1 MSRSSRC
8 AVVKT
13 RKARFRMVDLV
24 LEEYAREAAQ
34 IARDAGEI
42 LRDRFG
48 QPHEV
53 RYKGTIDLVTEA
65 DRAAEDLIADRLR
78 TVCPEHDLLCEEGS
92 VGAAVGAAFRWVVDP
107 LDGTTNFAH
116 GLPTFAVSIALE
128 DAGIPVVGVVYDPM
142 RDELF
147 AARRGGGATLNGA
160 PIHVSFVDRLISSM
174 LVTGFS
180 YDFERRAQQAEVWRD
195 FLTRV
200 QAIRQTGSAALNLCY
215 IAAGRLDGYWEQ
227 GISAWDVAAG
237 AVIVTEAGGMVT
249 DMRGGP
255 FRSDDREILASN
267 ASLHADMLGV
277 VAAHERAPETT

>member
-1 MSRSSRC
+1 
-8 AVVKT
+8 
-13 RKARFRMVDLV
+13 MVDTL
-24 LEEYAREAAQ
+24 LDDYAHHAAQ
-34 IARDAGEI
+34 IARDAGQI

-48 QPHEV
+48 QPHDV
-53 RYKGTIDLVTEA
+53 RFKGAIDLVTEA

-78 TVCPEHDLLCEEGS
+78 TLCPDHDLLCEEGS
-92 VGAAVGAAFRWVVDP
+92 VGASSGSAFRWVVDP

-116 GLPTFAVSIALE
+116 GLPTFAVSMALE

-147 AARRGGGATLNGA
+147 VARRGGGATLNGI
-160 PIHVSFVDRLISSM
+160 PIHVSGVDQLISSI

-215 IAAGRLDGYWEQ
+215 IAAGRLDGYWER
-227 GISAWDVAAG
+227 GLSPWDVAAG
-237 AVIVTEAGGMVT
+237 AVIVTESGGAVT
-249 DMRGGP
+249 NMRGGS
-255 FRSDDREILASN
+255 FHSDDREVLASN
-267 ASLHADMLGV
+267 GRLHGDLLDVIASHEVAPGERPQLGS
-277 VAAHERAPETT
+277 

>member
-1 MSRSSRC
+1 ME
-8 AVVKT
+8 
-13 RKARFRMVDLV
+13 DIV
-24 LEEYAREAAQ
+24 LDEYAREAAQ

-53 RYKGTIDLVTEA
+53 RFKGTIDLVTEA
-65 DRAAEDLIADRLR
+65 DQAAEDLIADRLR

-92 VGAAVGAAFRWVVDP
+92 VGATLGATYRWVVDP

-128 DAGIPVVGVVYDPM
+128 DAGGPVVGVVYDPM

-147 AARRGGGATLNGA
+147 VARKGGGATLNGT
-160 PIHVSFVDRLISSM
+160 PILVSAIDQLIASV

-180 YDFERRAQQAEVWRD
+180 YDFTRRAHQADVWRD

-227 GISAWDVAAG
+227 GLSPWDVAAG
-237 AVIVTEAGGMVT
+237 AVIVSEAGGTVT
-249 DMRGGP
+249 DMRGGA

-267 ASLHADMLGV
+267 GKLHDKMLSV
-277 VAAHERAPETT
+277 IAEHEVTSGTKPN

>member
-1 MSRSSRC
+1 MID
-8 AVVKT
+8 T
-13 RKARFRMVDLV
+13 V
-24 LEEYAREAAQ
+24 LDEYAREAVQ

-48 QPHEV
+48 QPHDL
-53 RYKGTIDLVTEA
+53 RFKGIIDLVTEA
-65 DRAAEDLIADRLR
+65 DRAAEDLIASRLR
-78 TVCPEHDLLCEEGS
+78 SVCPEHDLLCEEGS
-92 VGAAVGAAFRWVVDP
+92 VGIALGAAYRWVVDP

-128 DAGIPVVGVVYDPM
+128 DEGVPVIGVVYDPM

-147 AARRGGGATLNGA
+147 VARRGGGATLNGA
-160 PIHVSFVDRLISSM
+160 PIRVSTVDQLIASI

-180 YDFERRAQQAEVWRD
+180 YEFARRAHQAEIWRD

-215 IAAGRLDGYWEQ
+215 IAAGRLDGYWER
-227 GISAWDVAAG
+227 GLSPWDVAAG

-249 DMRGGP
+249 DLHGGA
-255 FRSDDREILASN
+255 FRSDDREIVASN
-267 ASLHADMLGV
+267 GRLHGELLGV
-277 VAAHERAPETT
+277 IAAHEIPTGTNRH

>member
-1 MSRSSRC
+1 ME
-8 AVVKT
+8 
-13 RKARFRMVDLV
+13 DIV
-24 LEEYAREAAQ
+24 LDEYAREAEQ

-53 RYKGTIDLVTEA
+53 RFKGTIDLVTEA

-92 VGAAVGAAFRWVVDP
+92 VGATSGGTYRWVVDP

-128 DAGIPVVGVVYDPM
+128 DAGVPVVGVVYDPM

-147 AARRGGGATLNGA
+147 VARKGGGATLNGT
-160 PIHVSFVDRLISSM
+160 PILVSAVDQLIASM

-180 YDFERRAQQAEVWRD
+180 YNFARRAHQAEVWRD

-215 IAAGRLDGYWEQ
+215 IAAGRLDGYWER
-227 GISAWDVAAG
+227 GLSPWDVAAG
-237 AVIVTEAGGMVT
+237 AVIVSEAGGTVT
-249 DMRGGP
+249 DMRGGT
-255 FRSDDREILASN
+255 FRSDVREILASN
-267 ASLHADMLGV
+267 GKLHGKLLEVIAG
-277 VAAHERAPETT
+277 HEVTSGTDPN

>member
-1 MSRSSRC
+1 
-8 AVVKT
+8 
-13 RKARFRMVDLV
+13 VDTV
-24 LEEYAREAAQ
+24 LNDYADQAAQ

-48 QPHEV
+48 QPHDV
-53 RYKGTIDLVTEA
+53 RFKGTIDLVTEA
-65 DRAAEDLIADRLR
+65 DHAAEDFIADRLR
-78 TVCPEHDLLCEEGS
+78 TLCPEHDLLCEEGS
-92 VGAAVGAAFRWVVDP
+92 VGATTGASLRWVVDP

-147 AARRGGGATLNGA
+147 VARQGGGATLNGA
-160 PIHVSFVDRLISSM
+160 PIHVSGVDRLISSI

-195 FLTRV
+195 FLTRA

-215 IAAGRLDGYWEQ
+215 IAAGRLDGYWER
-227 GISAWDVAAG
+227 GISPWDVAAG
-237 AVIVTEAGGMVT
+237 AVIVTEAGGTVT
-249 DMRGGP
+249 NMRGGS
-255 FRSDDREILASN
+255 FHSDDREVLASN
-267 ASLHADMLGV
+267 GTLHGHLLDV
-277 VAAHERAPETT
+277 IAAHEIAAAGHPQLGS

>member
-1 MSRSSRC
+1 
-8 AVVKT
+8 
-13 RKARFRMVDLV
+13 MVDLV
-24 LEEYAREAAQ
+24 LEEYAHEAAQ

-92 VGAAVGAAFRWVVDP
+92 VGATLGGTYCWVVDP

-116 GLPTFAVSIALE
+116 GLPTFAISIALE
-128 DAGIPVVGVVYDPM
+128 DAGVPVVGVVYDPM

-147 AARRGGGATLNGA
+147 VARKGGGATLNDK
-160 PIHVSFVDRLISSM
+160 PMVVSAVDQLIASI

-180 YDFERRAQQAEVWRD
+180 YDFARRAQQAEVWRD

-200 QAIRQTGSAALNLCY
+200 QAIRQTGSAALTLCY
-215 IAAGRLDGYWEQ
+215 IAAGRLDGYWER
-227 GISAWDVAAG
+227 GLSPWDVAAG
-237 AVIVTEAGGMVT
+237 ALIVTEAGGTVT

-255 FRSDDREILASN
+255 FRSSDREILASN
-267 ASLHADMLGV
+267 GRLHGKLLYV
-277 VAAHERAPETT
+277 IAAHEVAIESSQS